1 MSRRER
7 EESAQLNVQ
16 KLLDIAVQHH
26 SAGRLREAENNYRE
40 VLEVAPDNPV
50 ALQLLGV
57 LAYQVGDVPSAFELI
72 SAAVAVDPNYA
83 EAHFHLGLACK
94 AQGRFDEAIESY
106 QRSIELN
113 PAHPQAHNNLANTY
127 QAIGRLDEAATSY
140 RKALSFDPNYVN
152 ALSNLGV
159 VLANLRQPEAAVHS
173 CRKAVQLDPENA
185 DVHSNLGFVLL
196 ELGKAGDAISCFR
209 TALTFEPEDPETH
222 NNLGNAFQEQD
233 RLEDAIM
240 SYQKAVELAPN
251 YTDAQNNLG
260 NVFHELERYDDAVLC
275 YRTVLECEPE
285 NVDAYNNLG
294 LVLQDQGRFADAVA
308 SYRKA
313 ITIDPNYAN
322 AHSNIG
328 LSLNAL
334 GQTERSIKH
343 FDTFL
348 TLTRGPECDSPGKGF
363 RTISKAKIDHDIEQ
377 FRYLD
382 DRLGGTDEFAAHAEA
397 YETLRDQIRWPT
409 GDDFL
414 VTLSEDQYEPIKAS
428 YNRPV
433 HRADAPRVP
442 GSALSEEID
451 VADVTRQYFENA
463 PGMVSVDGILAPEV
477 MKSLRRFLLESTI
490 WFDFRYRG
498 GYLGAFLNDGLAC
511 PLVFQI
517 AEGFQQKFPE
527 IFEDHKLLQCWAY
540 KYDSRLTGIDVHAD
554 AAAVNVNFWVT
565 PSSSNLNPES
575 GGLVVH
581 KVEAPLDWR
590 FKSYNTDQPRI
601 RKFLAEN
608 DLGKMVVPHAEN
620 RVVLFNSDL
629 FHETDTIEFKPDYEN
644 RRINVTMLFGH
655 RRD

>member
-7 EESAQLNVQ
+7 AQPARLDVQ
-16 KLLDIAVQHH
+16 KLLETAVQQH
-26 SAGRLREAENNYRE
+26 SAGRLEEAESGYRT
-40 VLEVAPDNPV
+40 VLEAVPDNPV

-57 LAYQVGDVPSAFELI
+57 IAYQVGDVQSAFDLI
-72 SAAVAVDPNYA
+72 SEAVAIDPKYA
-83 EAHFHLGLACK
+83 EAHFHLGLVCK
-94 AQGRFDEAIESY
+94 ALGRFDDAIESY
-106 QRSIELN
+106 RRSIELN
-113 PAHPQAHNNLANTY
+113 PAHPQAHNNLANTF
-127 QAIGRLDEAATSY
+127 QAVGLFDEAAESY

-159 VLANLRQPEAAVHS
+159 VLAKLRLPDEAVQS
-173 CRKAVQLDPENA
+173 CRQAVELDPENA
-185 DVHSNLGFVLL
+185 DVHSNLGYALL
-196 ELGKAGDAISCFR
+196 ELGKPDDAIPCFR
-209 TALTFEPEDPETH
+209 TALAIESEDPETH
-222 NNLGNAFQEQD
+222 NNLGNALQEKD
-233 RLEDAIM
+233 RLEDAIS
-240 SYQKAVELAPN
+240 SYQKAVRLAPN

-260 NVFHELERYDDAVLC
+260 NVFHELERYDDAVSC
-275 YRTVLECEPE
+275 YRGVLECEPE
-285 NVDAYNNLG
+285 NVDAHNNLG
-294 LVLQDQGRFADAVA
+294 LVLQDQGRFADAVS
-308 SYRKA
+308 SYQKA
-313 ITIDPNYAN
+313 IGIDPEYAN
-322 AHSNIG
+322 AHSNLG

-334 GQTERSIKH
+334 GQTERSIEH
-343 FDTFL
+343 FDSFL
-348 TLTRGPECDSPGKGF
+348 TLTRGPGFDSFGTGF

-382 DRLGGTDEFAAHAEA
+382 ERFGGAGEFAAHAAA

-409 GDDFL
+409 SDDFL
-414 VTLSEDQYEPIKAS
+414 VSLSEEQYEPIKAS

-433 HRADAPRVP
+433 YRADAPCVP
-442 GSALSEEID
+442 GSSLSEGID

-463 PGMVSVDGILAPEV
+463 PGMVSVDGILAPNALEA
-477 MKSLRRFLLESTI
+477 LRRFLLESTI

-511 PLVFQI
+511 PLIFQI
-517 AEGFQQKFPE
+517 AEGFQKKFPE

-601 RKFLAEN
+601 RKFLEEN
-608 DLGKMVVPHAEN
+608 DVGKMVVPHAEN

-629 FHETDTIEFKPDYEN
+629 FHETDTIEFKPGYEN

-655 RRD
+655 RQD